1 MSLKEYWDMVND
13 LVKYIGTKDYDLT
26 SRKIDNAI
34 NVLMNQH
41 DLSYDEFNELMRT
54 VSWISL
60 EAHRLRP

>member
-34 NVLMNQH
+34 NVLIKQH